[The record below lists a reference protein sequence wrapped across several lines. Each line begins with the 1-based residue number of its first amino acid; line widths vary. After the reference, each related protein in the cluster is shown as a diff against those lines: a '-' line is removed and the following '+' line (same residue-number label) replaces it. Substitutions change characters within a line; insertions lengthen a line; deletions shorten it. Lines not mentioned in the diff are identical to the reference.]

1 MPGIAVACAGR
12 ERKETGAQMTAET
25 AIFTCS
31 ICGEPSK
38 EICVCCTKDA
48 CENHRCLR
56 CKRCSDCCECE
67 APLSA
72 SEVNDEPEIPAE
84 PAPALEAAIAPP
96 EPEAALEVPGLWA
109 PETAVE
115 QESTAE
121 GGVDEGGAHDG
132 GIHDSGTHESE
143 PHDSDPGEP
152 HP

>member
-1 MPGIAVACAGR
+1 VPGIAVACAGR

-84 PAPALEAAIAPP
+84 PAAAPEAAISSP
-96 EPEAALEVPGLWA
+96 EPDSATEVPGLWA
-109 PETAVE
+109 PETSVD

-121 GGVDEGGAHDG
+121 GGIDESAVQDSRT
-132 GIHDSGTHESE
+132 HDSGTHESE
-143 PHDSDPGEP
+143 PHDSDRGEP